1 MTETLVKQDLE
12 LPVRTHLGVEISG
25 LRKHFHDPH
34 SDALVAAV
42 DDVQLSIPQGQFC
55 VLLGP
60 SGCGKTTLL
69 RCIAGLEQ
77 PSMGSIIVDGVT
89 VFNGAKI
96 DLEPQQRPIG
106 MVFQN
111 YALWP
116 HMDVAA
122 NVAFP
127 LQSGPRSR
135 RLSKEKI
142 ADRVKH
148 VLEVM
153 GIGGLG
159 KRRIGQLSGGQQQR
173 VALARAVAAG
183 NKVVLFDEPLS
194 NIDAKVREQLR
205 RELRTMQRE
214 LGFTAVYVTHDQA
227 EAMEMA
233 DIVAVMREGRVA
245 QLGTPEEIYF
255 HPKTRYVAQFIG
267 ATNIVPVTDRNPA
280 GLPAGAVATE
290 MGAFTV
296 ADRPGPSA
304 AAQKTVVISK
314 AQHWWIAADA
324 STDTEANAWVGTL
337 ESTSFMGTHTE
348 YAVLVNGHVVRVWG
362 NGSFPGAV
370 GDQVTVGVAPEH
382 AEVVIDDS
390 H

>member
-1 MTETLVKQDLE
+1 MTDTLVHQE
-12 LPVRTHLGVEISG
+12 ASAGIETRFGVEISG
-25 LRKHFHDPH
+25 LRKHFKDPH
-34 SDALVAAV
+34 TDAIVAAV
-42 DDVQLSIPQGQFC
+42 DDVELRIPEGQFC

-69 RCIAGLEQ
+69 RCIAGLES
-77 PSMGSIIVDGVT
+77 PSQGSIVVEGRT
-89 VFNGAKI
+89 VFDGSRVN
-96 DLEPQQRPIG
+96 LEPQQRPIG

-116 HMDVAA
+116 HMSVAG

-127 LQSGPRSR
+127 LQAGPRSKR
-135 RLSKEKI
+135 PSKEEI
-142 ADRVKH
+142 AARVQH

-159 KRRIGQLSGGQQQR
+159 KRKIGQLSGGQQQR

-205 RELRTMQRE
+205 RELRSMQRE
-214 LGFTAVYVTHDQA
+214 LGFTAVYVTHDQS

-233 DIVAVMREGRVA
+233 DVVAVMREGRVA

-267 ATNIVPVTDRNPA
+267 STNIVPVTA
-280 GLPAGAVATE
+280 GMKDADAAGSVSTDIGRFRTSRGHGLLGEVEKA
-290 MGAFTV
+290 
-296 ADRPGPSA
+296 
-304 AAQKTVVISK
+304 VVISK
-314 AQHWWIAADA
+314 AQHWWIG
-324 STDTEANAWVGTL
+324 EAGTRREGSNGWVGTL
-337 ESTSFMGTHTE
+337 AAVSFMGTHTE
-348 YAVLVNGHVVRVWG
+348 YTVDVNGIAIRVWG
-362 NGSFPGAV
+362 NGSFRGSI
-370 GDQVTVGVAPEH
+370 GDQVAVGVEPEF

>member
-1 MTETLVKQDLE
+1 MFD
-12 LPVRTHLGVEISG
+12 
-25 LRKHFHDPH
+25 
-34 SDALVAAV
+34 
-42 DDVQLSIPQGQFC
+42 
-55 VLLGP
+55 
-60 SGCGKTTLL
+60 
-69 RCIAGLEQ
+69 
-77 PSMGSIIVDGVT
+77 
-89 VFNGAKI
+89 GAKI

>member
-1 MTETLVKQDLE
+1 MTETLVNQDLE

-34 SDALVAAV
+34 SDAMVAAV
-42 DDVQLSIPQGQFC
+42 DDVQLSIPEGQFC

-77 PSMGSIIVDGVT
+77 PSAGSIVVDGVT
-89 VFNGAKI
+89 VFDGAKI

-116 HMDVAA
+116 HMSVAA

-135 RLSKEKI
+135 RLSKEEI

-267 ATNIVPVTDRNPA
+267 ATNIVPLTDRNPV

-290 MGAFTV
+290 IGAFTV
-296 ADRPGPSA
+296 AERPGPD

-314 AQHWWIAADA
+314 AQHWWIATTAGTDA
-324 STDTEANAWVGTL
+324 GANAWVGTL

-348 YAVLVNGHVVRVWG
+348 YAVLVNGHLVRVWG
-362 NGSFPGAV
+362 NGSFSGAI
-370 GDQVTVGVAPEH
+370 GDQVAVGVAPEH